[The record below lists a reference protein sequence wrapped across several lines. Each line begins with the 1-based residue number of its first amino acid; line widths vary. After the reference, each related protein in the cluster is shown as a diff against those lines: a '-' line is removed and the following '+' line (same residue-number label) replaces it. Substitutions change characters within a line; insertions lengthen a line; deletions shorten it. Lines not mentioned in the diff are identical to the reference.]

1 MARFF
6 LLLYLCSATAFL
18 HAANLIRE
26 ERQSREIERSL
37 TLGKALWLDAAG
49 TSFLALQTEA
59 DNKTVKG
66 GVILLH
72 DQGAFPDGPGLM
84 GVLREGLSKNGWET
98 LALQLPVAASDA
110 REEDWLA
117 LIPEAGPRIEAAIE
131 LFAQRRFK
139 HLAVIGEGLGGRMA
153 LEYLANNK
161 KTAVKA
167 LILLGVS
174 FDAKETQALE
184 AIKKIKVPIL
194 DLFAQQSQAADP
206 EGQRQRRQMGR
217 YAGNNDYQQNEIMGA
232 VTGFPGQEQ
241 LVLMRLKGW
250 LTRKIPNSYPD
261 LYKKLGKQQS
271 P

>member
-6 LLLYLCSATAFL
+6 LFFSLCF
-18 HAANLIRE
+18 AAAWLEASDLIRE
-26 ERQSREIERSL
+26 ERQSKAIEASL
-37 TLGKALWLDAAG
+37 RLGKALWLDAAG
-49 TSFLALQTEA
+49 TSFLTLQTEA
-59 DNKTVKG
+59 DNKTVRG

-110 REEDWLA
+110 REEDWQA

-131 LFAQRRFK
+131 LFAKRKFK

-161 KTAVKA
+161 KPAVKG

-174 FDAKETQALE
+174 FGEQETQALE

-194 DLFAQQSQAADP
+194 DLFAQQSLAANP

-232 VTGFPGQEQ
+232 VTGFPGQEE

-261 LYKKLGKQQS
+261 HYKKLGKQQG